1 MVQDSRF
8 AVNSSKRKSFFL
20 VSLVAVLFGFLLSI
34 YSVFHHLS
42 IRTTDSLGSFSCN
55 VNSTISCDK
64 VALSSYSE
72 VLGVPLG
79 VWGVAFFSLLF
90 CSLLGT
96 RAGSRKKTLS
106 SLRLYSFFVLI
117 GSLCSLIL
125 AYISLSL
132 LGSMCLVC
140 IGVYLSNFTL
150 TGLLFFVKDELKT
163 GTLGCKDYTKPLMSA
178 LIGFILVVGSFYI
191 FRENLSSFLVKTEK
205 ETSVKVREGFEPIPK
220 TLIAKPGATEHSI
233 SLATSPYMGKGEDY
247 RLGSD
252 EAPIV
257 IHEFVDFECPA
268 CAMASRALK
277 DLKTEFPSAVLL
289 IFRNYPLDK
298 SCNDNIK
305 KDFHKNS
312 CALAQLARCAGRK
325 GKFWEF
331 HDLAFNG
338 QKSASLEKASEWAL
352 SVGLSPFEINNCL
365 QDDAVLAKIRDDISQ
380 GDKLG
385 VEGTPA
391 IFVNG
396 KKFEGDFQTLKNFV
410 QVQIKS
416 H

>member
-8 AVNSSKRKSFFL
+8 VVNSSKRKSFFIF
-20 VSLVAVLFGFLLSI
+20 SLLAILFGFLLSL

-55 VNSTISCDK
+55 VSSTISCDK

-72 VLGVPLG
+72 VLGIPLG
-79 VWGVAFFSLLF
+79 VWGVGFFFLLF
-90 CSLLGT
+90 CSLIGT
-96 RAGSRKKTLS
+96 RAASSKKAVS
-106 SLRLYSFFVLI
+106 FLRVHSFFVLI
-117 GSLCSLIL
+117 GSLCSLVL
-125 AYISLSL
+125 AYISLSV
-132 LGSMCLVC
+132 LGSVCLVC
-140 IGVYLSNFTL
+140 IGVYVSSFTL
-150 TGLLFFVKDELKT
+150 TGLLFCVKDELKT
-163 GTLGCKDYTKPLMSA
+163 GSVLLKDYTKPLASTLMG
-178 LIGFILVVGSFYI
+178 LILVVGSFYL
-191 FRENLSSFLVKTEK
+191 FRESLSSFITKTEK
-205 ETSVKVREGFEPIPK
+205 DSSVTARDGFKPIPK

-247 RLGSD
+247 RLGGD

-268 CAMASRALK
+268 CALASRALK
-277 DLKTEFPSAVLL
+277 DLKAEFPSAILL
-289 IFRNYPLDK
+289 VFRNYPLDK

-331 HDLAFNG
+331 HDLAFEG

-352 SVGLSPFEINNCL
+352 SIGLSQFEINNCL
-365 QDDAVLAKIRDDISQ
+365 QDNAVLAKIRDDISR
-380 GDKLG
+380 
-385 VEGTPA
+385 A
-391 IFVNG
+391 IN
-396 KKFEGDFQTLKNFV
+396 
-410 QVQIKS
+410 
-416 H
+416 

>member
-1 MVQDSRF
+1 
-8 AVNSSKRKSFFL
+8 
-20 VSLVAVLFGFLLSI
+20 
-34 YSVFHHLS
+34 
-42 IRTTDSLGSFSCN
+42 
-55 VNSTISCDK
+55 
-64 VALSSYSE
+64 
-72 VLGVPLG
+72 
-79 VWGVAFFSLLF
+79 
-90 CSLLGT
+90 
-96 RAGSRKKTLS
+96 
-106 SLRLYSFFVLI
+106 
-117 GSLCSLIL
+117 
-125 AYISLSL
+125 
-132 LGSMCLVC
+132 
-140 IGVYLSNFTL
+140 
-150 TGLLFFVKDELKT
+150 
-163 GTLGCKDYTKPLMSA
+163 
-178 LIGFILVVGSFYI
+178 
-191 FRENLSSFLVKTEK
+191 
-205 ETSVKVREGFEPIPK
+205 
-220 TLIAKPGATEHSI
+220 
-233 SLATSPYMGKGEDY
+233 MGKGEDY

-289 IFRNYPLDK
+289 VFRNYPLDK

-352 SVGLSPFEINNCL
+352 SVGLSQFEINNCL